1 MMRMLRAIVLVSLAA
16 GAGPAVAQEPAVDPV
31 RAERLRRMVEE
42 RFAMQVREQLGL
54 TDDQEGRLRSAMA
67 GIAGKRRDMER
78 QERALRQA
86 LNRQLRPG
94 VAADADSV
102 GRLVDMLTEQRVAY
116 AETFREEMREVAAIL
131 TPVQRGQYLLLRD
144 RLMQRVQEI
153 RQSRPGAGART
164 SPPSP

>member
-1 MMRMLRAIVLVSLAA
+1 MRMLQAIVLVSLAA

-31 RAERLRRMVEE
+31 RAERARRMVEE
-42 RFAMQVREQLGL
+42 RFALQVKEQLGL
-54 TDDQEGRLRSAMA
+54 TDDQAGRLRGAMA
-67 GIAGKRRDMER
+67 GIADKRRTMER

-102 GRLVDMLTEQRVAY
+102 GRLVDVLTELRVAY

-144 RLMQRVQEI
+144 RLIQRVQEI
-153 RQSRPGAGART
+153 RQSRQGAAART
-164 SPPSP
+164 SPPPH

>member
-1 MMRMLRAIVLVSLAA
+1 MMRMLQAIVLVSLAA

-31 RAERLRRMVEE
+31 RAERARRMVEE
-42 RFAMQVREQLGL
+42 RFALQVKEQLGL
-54 TDDQEGRLRSAMA
+54 TDDQAGRLRGAMA
-67 GIAGKRRDMER
+67 GIADKRRTMEQ

-102 GRLVDMLTEQRVAY
+102 GRLVDVLTEQRVAY

-144 RLMQRVQEI
+144 RLIQRVQEI
-153 RQSRPGAGART
+153 RQSRQGAAART
-164 SPPSP
+164 SPPPR

>member
-1 MMRMLRAIVLVSLAA
+1 MRMLQAMVLVSLAA
-16 GAGPAVAQEPAVDPV
+16 GARSAVAQEPAVDPV
-31 RAERLRRMVEE
+31 RAERVRRMIEE
-42 RFAMQVREQLGL
+42 RFALQVKEQLGL
-54 TDDQEGRLRSAMA
+54 TDDQAGRLRGAMA
-67 GIAGKRRDMER
+67 GIADKRRTMER

-102 GRLVDMLTEQRVAY
+102 GRLVDLLTAQRVAY
-116 AETFREEMREVAAIL
+116 AETFREEMREVAALL

-153 RQSRPGAGART
+153 RQSRQGAGART
-164 SPPSP
+164 PPPSR

>member
-1 MMRMLRAIVLVSLAA
+1 
-16 GAGPAVAQEPAVDPV
+16 
-31 RAERLRRMVEE
+31 MVEE
-42 RFAMQVREQLGL
+42 RFALQVKEQLGL
-54 TDDQEGRLRSAMA
+54 TDDQAGRLRGAMA
-67 GIAGKRRDMER
+67 GIADKRRTMER

-102 GRLVDMLTEQRVAY
+102 GRLVDVLTELRVAY

-144 RLMQRVQEI
+144 RLIQRVQEI
-153 RQSRPGAGART
+153 RQSRQGAAART
-164 SPPSP
+164 SPPPH

>member
-1 MMRMLRAIVLVSLAA
+1 
-16 GAGPAVAQEPAVDPV
+16 
-31 RAERLRRMVEE
+31 
-42 RFAMQVREQLGL
+42 
-54 TDDQEGRLRSAMA
+54 MA

-78 QERALRQA
+78 QERDLRQA

-102 GRLVDMLTEQRVAY
+102 ARLVDGLTEQRVAY

-153 RQSRPGAGART
+153 RQSRPGART

>member
-1 MMRMLRAIVLVSLAA
+1 MMRMLQAMVLVSLAA
-16 GAGPAVAQEPAVDPV
+16 GTGPAVAQEPAVDPV
-31 RAERLRRMVEE
+31 RAERVRRMVEE
-42 RFAMQVREQLGL
+42 RFALQVKEQLGL
-54 TDDQEGRLRSAMA
+54 TDDQAGRLRGAMA

-78 QERALRQA
+78 QERDLRQA

-102 GRLVDMLTEQRVAY
+102 ARLVDGLTEQRVAY

-153 RQSRPGAGART
+153 RQSRQDART